1 MRNLY
6 NAVHLTDEQKV
17 AYIRVLAYLAKADH
31 NPDYIEQ
38 NFTEKVLDRM
48 NLSKDILKKIFIP
61 RNNEELY
68 RALMPIC
75 TRPIAIDLLH
85 CLWFAASVNT
95 IISDDEII
103 GMCICGPAAADLIH
117 EIGIL
122 LNEHI
127 KISRFKDYV
136 FAHPTL
142 SEILKLI

>member
-95 IISDDEII
+95 IISDDEIMI
-103 GMCICGPAAADLIH
+103 IRKIAQILRIDSDTLLEIH
-117 EIGIL
+117 HFVTDEIMFL
-122 LNEHI
+122 QHA
-127 KISRFKDYV
+127 R
-136 FAHPTL
+136 
-142 SEILKLI
+142 EILEADDIRC